1 MYVRGF
7 VGPVPYSVRVR
18 TVQYLDACLDVAGGG
33 AGLPARAASTKGAVR
48 FVTLLP
54 RDRVECH
61 KPLPPLGVFSVTTH
75 PLGVVLDTRCGV
87 KRQCP

>member
-54 RDRVECH
+54 R
-61 KPLPPLGVFSVTTH
+61 
-75 PLGVVLDTRCGV
+75 
-87 KRQCP
+87 